1 MIPDDVVRLP
11 AGWYPDP
18 TGLPQLRWW
27 DNHAWTQHTTAA
39 RQPLIVQESPL
50 AWADDLP
57 TRRERRERERE
68 DRGTDDVIPATAQ
81 SLLELDPPS
90 ESDEA
95 ADVPAPESGADTDD
109 VADAAASAP
118 AQEEAHP
125 ADELDA
131 DGAGFAPVSASGHA
145 GRIPSVPSLGEDGS
159 TPAPATATA
168 AAVAEAPV
176 AAAVSTPDDSA
187 TIPVVPMPVAT
198 APASAAAAPAVTFP
212 TGPGAPGSFVRS
224 EPFGT
229 QTVGTPLFD
238 QVAASAAGV
247 AAPETRGSRAE
258 RARRQRVQHPTVGA
272 NGLSNVPISTAP
284 VWVIALFPLLQ
295 LVVVLLIVTGLGS
308 SAANQVILPVMLVI
322 VYVAMIALAIADVHL
337 LRRHGVDRPAHWWWA
352 LLSAP
357 VYLFVRAMVLT
368 RKTGRGFGPMLVW
381 FALALLSVAS
391 VLAVP
396 GMLIAAAPAVFSAQA
411 EQAVTADA
419 AANGAALDVGCPDTP
434 PILVGQSFT
443 CTGTGNGRSFQV
455 EVSLQRVNGWIDW
468 RVDDWGVNTLS
479 R

>member
-50 AWADDLP
+50 AWAEDLP

-68 DRGTDDVIPATAQ
+68 DRGTDDLTPATAQ
-81 SLLELDPPS
+81 TLLELDPPS
-90 ESDEA
+90 ETDEA
-95 ADVPAPESGADTDD
+95 VDAPAPEADDASIEADD
-109 VADAAASAP
+109 VASAPNDAADALDDDSTDYAP
-118 AQEEAHP
+118 
-125 ADELDA
+125 L
-131 DGAGFAPVSASGHA
+131 SASGHA
-145 GRIPSVPSLGEDGS
+145 GRIPAVPSLSGDASADATVAATSITEEPAD
-159 TPAPATATA
+159 TPAVPLSAATVTTPEAHQ
-168 AAVAEAPV
+168 AAVAQPV
-176 AAAVSTPDDSA
+176 AVAQS
-187 TIPVVPMPVAT
+187 VAT
-198 APASAAAAPAVTFP
+198 AQPPL
-212 TGPGAPGSFVRS
+212 VRS

-229 QTVGTPLFD
+229 QTLGTPLFD

-247 AAPETRGSRAE
+247 SAPPSRAQSRAE
-258 RARRQRVQHPTVGA
+258 RARGQRVQHPAIGA
-272 NGLSNVPISTAP
+272 NGLSTVPISTTP

-295 LVVVLLIVTGLGS
+295 LVAMLLLVTGLGS
-308 SAANQVILPVMLVI
+308 LATSELLLPVMLLV
-322 VYVAMIALAIADVHL
+322 VYVAMIALAIADVRL
-337 LRRHGVDRPAHWWWA
+337 LRRNGIDRPAHWWWA
-352 LLSAP
+352 LLTAP

-396 GMLIAAAPAVFSAQA
+396 GLIITAMPAVFSAQA
-411 EQAVTADA
+411 EQSIAADA
-419 AANGAALDVGCPDTP
+419 AANGATLDVGCPATP
-434 PILVGQSFT
+434 PIIVGQSFT

-468 RVDDWGVNTLS
+468 RVDDWGVNTLA